1 MVHILKCGSTLLQE
15 RYMNVCR
22 GGLASGFECYTTTSC
37 FLSSLK
43 PELSEK
49 SKIIDFRSIIRN
61 IQLIEVWG
69 SSQKQY
75 ISLLYSN
82 FLLYKSAVIL
92 TRARSDTLRDKMI
105 TFSNILYFARFLTTK
120 ERKLQETLPEHFQS
134 VCGQKTLSTNCFFI
148 SERSLQQSSIQ
159 FHCLKCFAG

>member
-1 MVHILKCGSTLLQE
+1 MFPNKPIPRSTPAHVCRCQILTVHILKCGSTLLQE
-15 RYMNVCR
+15 RYMNVGR
-22 GGLASGFECYTTTSC
+22 GGLAHGFECYTTTSC

-82 FLLYKSAVIL
+82 FLLYKDRRKCTVLKGPQTSMSWI
-92 TRARSDTLRDKMI
+92 
-105 TFSNILYFARFLTTK
+105 FLII
-120 ERKLQETLPEHFQS
+120 ERKSIIFD
-134 VCGQKTLSTNCFFI
+134 F
-148 SERSLQQSSIQ
+148 SESSGFKEVKKQ
-159 FHCLKCFAG
+159 LVVV